1 VKRNQIELDL
11 NNFRGALRHFWLLAP
26 LSGLFLTRSSIIG
39 GKPIWQLFPVG
50 RIPADG
56 FQGRPRQIFQH
67 ARRGNGNARNHR
79 MGASVTHLI
88 PRGDSPAGVWRLHGT
103 LKGKFR
109 SQRVEGAGNWLRS
122 VEGCDL
128 DPPGQPLVDA
138 GCRRR
143 LYLFIGPRRQE
154 RPTELI

>member
-1 VKRNQIELDL
+1 VRCDILASSATVGTFPYEKL
-11 NNFRGALRHFWLLAP
+11 NNWRKTDLAT
-26 LSGLFLTRSSIIG
+26 LSRWPHSSRRFPRPSAKFSNTLAVEMATRAIT
-39 GKPIWQLFPVG
+39 
-50 RIPADG
+50 
-56 FQGRPRQIFQH
+56 
-67 ARRGNGNARNHR
+67 N
-79 MGASVTHLI
+79 ASVTHMI